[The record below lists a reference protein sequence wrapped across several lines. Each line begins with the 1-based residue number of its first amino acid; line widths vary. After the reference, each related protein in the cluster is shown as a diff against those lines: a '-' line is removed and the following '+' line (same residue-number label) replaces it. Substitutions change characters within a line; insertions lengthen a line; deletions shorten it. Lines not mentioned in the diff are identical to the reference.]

1 MDSIAHGGILC
12 RLDVTLIEES
22 LSLSACLKRPVEVD
36 ARYNQL
42 LEKKKKDRCGMELF
56 PFQSTFQFEVLNT
69 KHEEA
74 VLTIVFRCV
83 ITYPICIIYLTIAI
97 KYSVESFRLYCI
109 FAFATKIN

>member
-1 MDSIAHGGILC
+1 MCICATYINRAH
-12 RLDVTLIEES
+12 
-22 LSLSACLKRPVEVD
+22 
-36 ARYNQL
+36 
-42 LEKKKKDRCGMELF
+42 CGMELF

-97 KYSVESFRLYCI
+97 KYSVESSRLYCI